1 LQETDTTHA
10 PWPTTIMEGAGEPC
24 PAGGCIEAALAVA
37 RVWRHGE
44 NSTSIF
50 VLSKNIANVGRE
62 GILVFY

>member
-1 LQETDTTHA
+1 
-10 PWPTTIMEGAGEPC
+10 MEGAGEPC
-24 PAGGCIEAALAVA
+24 PVGGCIEAALAVA
-37 RVWRHGE
+37 RVWRHDE

>member
-1 LQETDTTHA
+1 
-10 PWPTTIMEGAGEPC
+10 MEGAGEPC